1 MTNVASNGFYSLDAN
16 FLDYLA
22 DRTAPWVAEGDRVK
36 LEMMGQG
43 EANSTMAAVLSI
55 NLSEDRQEVKI

>member
-1 MTNVASNGFYSLDAN
+1 MTKVASNGFYSLDAN

-43 EANSTMAAVLSI
+43 GANSTKAAV
-55 NLSEDRQEVKI
+55 